1 MIDVSEPPLKQ
12 QQIALAPLD
21 TSGTEEEQR
30 ERNTLLAA
38 ARDLQPENMTY
49 LNKLATTESSVELL
63 NLEKEMPEPLRR
75 LLYGEQLSKAIHG
88 QVGVDVATRLL
99 AAQGSISR
107 RIQMSFNGGNNP
119 PPERVGKQVLHVLR
133 ARLGKV
139 NGAHLIDLDGEWSVN
154 DPLKAFKKM
163 DDGLAR
169 FSQFIQALGHAWCLS
184 HPPAT
189 SSIIVVTRAITD
201 MANKAFAGGADKD
214 DVWRTTL

>member
-1 MIDVSEPPLKQ
+1 
-12 QQIALAPLD
+12 
-21 TSGTEEEQR
+21 
-30 ERNTLLAA
+30 
-38 ARDLQPENMTY
+38 
-49 LNKLATTESSVELL
+49 
-63 NLEKEMPEPLRR
+63 
-75 LLYGEQLSKAIHG
+75 
-88 QVGVDVATRLL
+88 
-99 AAQGSISR
+99 
-107 RIQMSFNGGNNP
+107 MSFNGGNNP

-201 MANKAFAGGADKD
+201 MANKAFAGGADKG
-214 DVWRTTL
+214 DVWDIVSPWYAKLIRKIDQQTDKFIMREDSKWRSVPDPQWVTDLRHDYNVTLHRELSNLTASAAGKEAAASYADRIRARQPQNGG